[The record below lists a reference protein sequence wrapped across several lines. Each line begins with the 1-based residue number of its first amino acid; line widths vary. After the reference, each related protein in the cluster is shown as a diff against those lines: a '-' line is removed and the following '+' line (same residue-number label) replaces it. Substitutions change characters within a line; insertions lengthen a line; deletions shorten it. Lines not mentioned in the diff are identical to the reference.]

1 MAALVAALV
10 VQAGDRPAWLAAIL
24 ADRYR
29 APATV
34 MLAALI
40 ALAAASGIAVAA
52 GLAIAAMLT
61 PAARDLLLA
70 MALVLQ
76 GGGALFAQKPPERLA
91 RWRLGAFATS
101 LLGLFILCFG
111 DGLQFVVGAIAIR
124 STMPWLAVV
133 GATLGGIAVL
143 GAAAVMGERDWC
155 RLPRN
160 RIRQGGAVLCLI
172 LGVIFGLS
180 GLRLI

>member
-29 APATV
+29 APGTV
-34 MLAALI
+34 MLSALI
-40 ALAAASGIAVAA
+40 ALAAASGITVAA
-52 GLAIAAMLT
+52 GLAIAGMLT

-70 MALVLQ
+70 MALLLQ
-76 GGGALFAQKPPERLA
+76 GGGALFAHKPPERLA
-91 RWRLGAFATS
+91 NWRLGGFATS

-124 STMPWLAVV
+124 STMPWMAVA
-133 GATLGGIAVL
+133 GATLGGIVVL

-155 RLPRN
+155 RLPRG
-160 RIRQGGAVLCLI
+160 RIRQGGAVICLM